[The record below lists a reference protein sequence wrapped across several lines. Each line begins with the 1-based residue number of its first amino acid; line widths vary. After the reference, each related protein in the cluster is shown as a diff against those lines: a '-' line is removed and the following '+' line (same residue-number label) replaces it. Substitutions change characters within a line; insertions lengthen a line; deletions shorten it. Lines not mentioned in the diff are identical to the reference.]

1 MGEANYMDLEEK
13 FFFVVFLSHSLWVV
27 ITEYKLMFLYCA
39 L

>member
-1 MGEANYMDLEEK
+1 MDKMNYMDLLEK
-13 FFFVVFLSHSLWVV
+13 FSFAVFQSHSLRLV